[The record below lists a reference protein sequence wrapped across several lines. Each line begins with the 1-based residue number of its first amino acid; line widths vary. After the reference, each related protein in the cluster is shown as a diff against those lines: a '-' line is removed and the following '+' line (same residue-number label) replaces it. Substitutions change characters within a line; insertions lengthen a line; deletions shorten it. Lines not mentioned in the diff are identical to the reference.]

1 MNITDFEH
9 TKKFPFLITDTNTN
23 EVRLRELDWLMPMV
37 GNWGQ
42 NLEFGVFNGETINH
56 MAKLRPDLKFT
67 GFDSFEGLPEDMD
80 TGEKIVPATAFD
92 REGKPPEV
100 EDNVTLVQGW
110 FDVTLPEWISKKV
123 PAITIV
129 PAFSKTSRNVAAG
142 QDISFLNLDA
152 DIYSSTIVV
161 LKQLDNLIVPGTI
174 IRFDELSC
182 WRYVFNEASPKNVQ
196 RVYYTNW
203 KAHEWKAMTEWLE
216 NYERKVVPICRN
228 WHQSAT
234 VMVTQ

>member
-23 EVRLRELDWLMPMV
+23 EVRLRELDWLMPKI
-37 GNWGQ
+37 GNWGL

-56 MAKLRPDLKFT
+56 MAKLRTDLNFT

-92 REGKPPEV
+92 REGIPPEV
-100 EDNVTLVQGW
+100 EDNVTLVKGW
-110 FDVTLPEWISKKV
+110 FDVTLPEWKSKEV
-123 PAITIV
+123 
-129 PAFSKTSRNVAAG
+129 SAG
-142 QDISFLNLDA
+142 QNISFLNLDA
-152 DIYSSTIVV
+152 DIYSSTITV
-161 LKQLDNLIVPGTI
+161 LEQINDLIIPGTV

-203 KAHEWKAMTEWLE
+203 KAHEWKAMNEWLE
-216 NYERKVVPICRN
+216 KYERKIIPICRN